1 MVSVIFGNIDKYKVL
16 PNLRLRKN
24 LGSRKGSRT
33 GNSGNYLELQ
43 VLTQIQ
49 HVP

>member
-1 MVSVIFGNIDKYKVL
+1 MIFGNSIDKYKVL
-16 PNLRLRKN
+16 PNLRLRKH
-24 LGSRKGSRT
+24 LGSSKGSRRGNT
-33 GNSGNYLELQ
+33 GNHLELQ